1 MSYRLTNKAFN
12 LLKQEVERSTK
23 GIIAGEVQK
32 EIILKRL
39 DKLTTQKGTRI
50 TESEIATEILDIL
63 PNFSKTVIQK
73 ATLANRKSPLQKWG

>member
-1 MSYRLTNKAFN
+1 MSSRLTNKAFN
-12 LLKQEVERSTK
+12 LLKEEVERSTK

-50 TESEIATEILDIL
+50 TVKQSLM
-63 PNFSKTVIQK
+63 
-73 ATLANRKSPLQKWG
+73 

>member
-1 MSYRLTNKAFN
+1 MSSRLTNKAFN
-12 LLKQEVERSTK
+12 LLKEEVERSTK

-50 TESEIATEILDIL
+50 TVKQSLMYNKQTNWSIQQLVL
-63 PNFSKTVIQK
+63 PI
-73 ATLANRKSPLQKWG
+73 